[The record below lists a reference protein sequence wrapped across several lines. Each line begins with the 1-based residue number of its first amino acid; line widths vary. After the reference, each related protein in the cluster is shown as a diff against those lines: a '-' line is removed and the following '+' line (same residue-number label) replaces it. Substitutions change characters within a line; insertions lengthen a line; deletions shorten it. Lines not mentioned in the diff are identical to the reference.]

1 MKSITKALACLCI
14 LCALFAITAT
24 ATSNDNLPSKDDV
37 DSFLSDVKNSS
48 SSEILDKVKEG
59 HPTWYADLIE
69 CSTCTGNQD
78 AVVLYY
84 TDKTLTKGYRSV
96 YFQDG
101 KVVSPSTL
109 HGYTTK
115 ESYKGELE
123 DEKEEEESDEE
134 CTDGSCDKDSES
146 KDVSIASDSKLTVE
160 ERKASFMEFLETK
173 DSVTLEEVQDEL
185 DKCFPDDME
194 A

>member
-1 MKSITKALACLCI
+1 MKSITNALVCLCI

-24 ATSNDNLPSKDDV
+24 ATSNDTLPSKDEV

-48 SSEILDKVKEG
+48 SSEILDKVKEE
-59 HPTWYADLIE
+59 HSTWHADLIE
-69 CSTCTGNQD
+69 CSTCTGSQD

-84 TDKTLTKGYRSV
+84 TDKTSTKGYRSV

-101 KVVSPSTL
+101 KVVSPSAL
-109 HGYTTK
+109 HGYSTK

-123 DEKEEEESDEE
+123 DEEDEVDEE
-134 CTDGSCDKDSES
+134 CKDGSCNKDSES
-146 KDVSIASDSKLTVE
+146 KDVSIASNSKLTVE
-160 ERKASFMEFLETK
+160 ERKASFMEFLENK